1 VSKKDDQL
9 IVPEESTNSSEVEQK
24 EAPAPKRRGRPRK
37 PKPVIPFVSGIPE
50 GQVVEVHLDDIDLDD
65 TEFEFRVDHKIKDL
79 VDDIASN
86 GQQFPIILRQPRE
99 DGAKPKI
106 VSGFRR
112 TRAIRAL
119 GWTSIKAIVRDDLDD
134 DEAYRLSYLENEKR
148 RNLTGVDKA
157 HAIVKLRMRG
167 KTDDE
172 IRAIY
177 GIGQRQ
183 LDNYKRVS
191 TFPQVLKDAVSEGLV
206 PTTHALILMKNYDI
220 RQGRIDLEE
229 WIAKVHDEGLSVRKL
244 TRDLNLRYG
253 KLKRQKRYM
262 ERLRDGG
269 FRLYPMKFDPKRTP
283 PELRK
288 AMLRRLKEAVERLE
302 AVDEK

>member
-1 VSKKDDQL
+1 MSKKDDQP
-9 IVPEESTNSSEVEQK
+9 IVSEEGANTAEGEQEEV
-24 EAPAPKRRGRPRK
+24 PAPRRRGRPRK
-37 PKPVIPFVSGIPE
+37 PKPIIPFVSGIPG
-50 GQVVEVHLDDIDLDD
+50 GQVVEVHLNDIDLDD

-79 VDDIASN
+79 VDDIANN
-86 GQQFPIILRQPRE
+86 GQQFPIILRRPKE
-99 DGAKPKI
+99 EGAKPKI

-112 TRAIRAL
+112 TRAILAL
-119 GWTSIKAIVRDDLDD
+119 GWTSIKAIIRDDLDD

-167 KTDDE
+167 KTDEE
-172 IRAIY
+172 ICSIY

-183 LDNYKRVS
+183 LDNFKRVS
-191 TFPQVLKDAVSEGLV
+191 TFPQILKDAVSDGLV
-206 PTTHALILMKNYDI
+206 PTTHALILMKNYDL

-229 WIAKVHDEGLSVRKL
+229 WIAKVRDEGLSVRKL

-262 ERLRDGG
+262 DRTSDGG

-288 AMLRRLKEAVERLE
+288 AMLRRLKEAIERLE